1 MTTFSITDEYIE
13 LCRLLKALGW
23 CDTGGQAK
31 AEIAEGNVFVNGTVE
46 TRKRYKTR
54 PGDAVSF
61 AGSTATVVA
70 EPVSKSSETLE

>member
-1 MTTFSITDEYIE
+1 MITFPITDEYIE

-31 AEIAEGNVFVNGTVE
+31 AEIADGHVTVNGAPE

-54 PGDAVSF
+54 PGDVVVY
-61 AGSTATVVA
+61 AGNTATVIA
-70 EPVSKSSETLE
+70 ESPTTELPS